1 VQAVLARATATSP
14 RVLLEPDARELL
26 AAYGIAVPPSRVV
39 TTPAAAEEAGRVLG
53 GPLALKL
60 VSSQLLHKSE
70 AGGVRLDVAPE
81 QTAEAYGNLAARAA
95 TLGITPA
102 RVLVTPMI
110 AGGLECVVGA
120 FRDPQ
125 FGPVVMFG
133 LGGVSVEALADVVF
147 RLAPVDDSEAR
158 AMTAEIRAHRLLG
171 PVRGRPPRDVEAVVD
186 VLVRLSELIVDVD
199 AVVEVDVNP
208 LLLLTRG
215 AAVADARAIL
225 R

>member
-1 VQAVLARATATSP
+1 MHAILARASAGL
-14 RVLLEPDARELL
+14 LLEPDARELL